1 MQTRRTRNAK
11 QPLKICKLQGKT
23 RGREKKTPLPSFF
36 CRFFPPAKI
45 PANQSGPTSSPFSFS
60 FFSLFFFLFSF
71 VARLLFGFAA
81 TSTSEL
87 HASVGW
93 TDRFSRG
100 ENYRRTRWK
109 FVDALFC
116 EGVCTLAFVGMV
128 GPQQLPC
135 LGVLAISPAER
146 TFC

>member
-23 RGREKKTPLPSFF
+23 RGREKKPL
-36 CRFFPPAKI
+36 CRHFLPFFPPRE
-45 PANQSGPTSSPFSFS
+45 NSSEPVWTNLLPI
-60 FFSLFFFLFSF
+60 FFFFLCFFFLFSF

>member
-23 RGREKKTPLPSFF
+23 RGREKNPLPSFF
-36 CRFFPPAKI
+36 AVFFPPRKF
-45 PANQSGPTSSPFSFS
+45 QRTSLDQPPPHFLFS
-60 FFSLFFFLFSF
+60 FFFFFLFSF

>member
-23 RGREKKTPLPSFF
+23 RGREKKPL
-36 CRFFPPAKI
+36 CRHFLPVFSPPRKF
-45 PANQSGPTSSPFSFS
+45 QRTSLDQPPPHFLFL
-60 FFSLFFFLFSF
+60 FSLFFFLFSF

>member
-23 RGREKKTPLPSFF
+23 RGREKKPLCRHFLPFF
-36 CRFFPPAKI
+36 SPAKI
-45 PANQSGPTSSPFSFS
+45 PANQSGPTSSPFSF
-60 FFSLFFFLFSF
+60 FFVFFFFLFSF